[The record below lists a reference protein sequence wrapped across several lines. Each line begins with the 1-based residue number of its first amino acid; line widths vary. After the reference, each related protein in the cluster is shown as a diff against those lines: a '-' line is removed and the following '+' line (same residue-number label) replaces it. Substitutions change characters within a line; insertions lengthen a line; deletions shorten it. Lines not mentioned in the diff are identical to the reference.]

1 MRPALARYR
10 SLRPARVA
18 SCASAQ
24 DVASA
29 IAEAKAAGLPLAV
42 RSGGHCFGGRSST
55 DGLVIDV
62 SPLDT
67 IEVGDGVVRVGAGAQ
82 LGAIYDALDA
92 HDVTIAGGCG
102 TTVGVSG
109 LALGGGLGILGRTY
123 GLLADS
129 VRAAEV
135 VLADGSVVEADGDLL
150 WGLRGAGGARF
161 GVVTALEI
169 ATVREPVMTAFETF
183 WDDPAAAIAAWQ
195 TWAPDA
201 PDALAASLLI
211 TVPPLQVKV
220 FGAFAGPAAE
230 TRALVAA
237 LGRPAKAAF
246 AEGTARDAKRFL
258 AGLGGAEEQGAKPG
272 SLLPSGGDDDGHA
285 YLRSEFLAEP
295 LSAAAIAAL
304 VAHLD
309 EGSFHRELD
318 FSPWGGA
325 YNRVA
330 PDATSFPHRGARCLL
345 KHAAVIAPGE
355 DPGPA
360 RAWIDRAWEITHPHG
375 TGGAYVN
382 FPEDGLDLWAP
393 EYLGGNRERLL
404 ELKRRYDPE
413 GVFG

>member
-1 MRPALARYR
+1 MRPALARF
-10 SLRPARVA
+10 SSVRPARVA
-18 SCASAQ
+18 SCVSAQ
-24 DVASA
+24 DVAAA
-29 IAEAKAAGLPLAV
+29 IADARGAGLPLAV

-55 DGLVIDV
+55 QGLVIDV
-62 SPLDT
+62 SPLDA
-67 IEVGDGVVRVGAGAQ
+67 IELGDGVVRVGAGAQ

-92 HDVTIAGGCG
+92 HGLTIAGGCG

-123 GLLADS
+123 GLLADN
-129 VRAAEV
+129 VRAAGV
-135 VLADGSVVEADGDLL
+135 VLADGSVVDADDDLL

-169 ATVREPVMTAFETF
+169 ATVRVPVMTAFETF

-195 TWAPDA
+195 AWAPDA

-211 TVPPLQVKV
+211 TTPPLQVKV
-220 FGAFAGPAAE
+220 FGAFAGPIDEA
-230 TRALVAA
+230 RALVAA
-237 LGRPAKAAF
+237 LGRPAEAAF
-246 AEGTARDAKRFL
+246 AEGNARDAKRFL
-258 AGLGGAEEQGAKPG
+258 AGLGGAGED
-272 SLLPSGGDDDGHA
+272 DDDGHA

-295 LSAAAIAAL
+295 LSPAAIDAL

-309 EGSFHRELD
+309 EGDFHRELD

-330 PDATSFPHRGARCLL
+330 PDAAAFPHRDARCLL

-382 FPEDGLDLWAP
+382 FPEEGLDLWAP

-404 ELKRRYDPE
+404 GLKRRYDPE

>member
-1 MRPALARYR
+1 MRPVLARF
-10 SLRPARVA
+10 SSVRPARVA

-24 DVASA
+24 DVAAA
-29 IAEAKAAGLPLAV
+29 ISEARGAGLPLAV

-55 DGLVIDV
+55 QGLVIDV
-62 SPLDT
+62 SPLDA
-67 IEVGDGVVRVGAGAQ
+67 IDVGDGVVRVGAGAQ
-82 LGAIYDALDA
+82 LGTIYDALDA
-92 HDVTIAGGCG
+92 HGLTIAGGCG

-123 GLLADS
+123 GLLADN

-135 VLADGSVVEADGDLL
+135 VLADGSVVEADDDLL

-195 TWAPDA
+195 AWAPDA

-211 TVPPLQVKV
+211 TTPPLEVKV
-220 FGAFAGPAAE
+220 FGAFAGPIDEA
-230 TRALVAA
+230 RVLVAA

-258 AGLGGAEEQGAKPG
+258 AGLGGAEEG
-272 SLLPSGGDDDGHA
+272 DDGHA

-295 LSAAAIAAL
+295 LSAAAIEAL

-309 EGSFHRELD
+309 ESGFHRELD

-330 PDATSFPHRGARCLL
+330 PDATAFPHRDARCLL

>member
-1 MRPALARYR
+1 M
-10 SLRPARVA
+10 
-18 SCASAQ
+18 
-24 DVASA
+24 
-29 IAEAKAAGLPLAV
+29 
-42 RSGGHCFGGRSST
+42 
-55 DGLVIDV
+55 
-62 SPLDT
+62 
-67 IEVGDGVVRVGAGAQ
+67 
-82 LGAIYDALDA
+82 
-92 HDVTIAGGCG
+92 
-102 TTVGVSG
+102 
-109 LALGGGLGILGRTY
+109 
-123 GLLADS
+123 
-129 VRAAEV
+129 
-135 VLADGSVVEADGDLL
+135 LADGSVVDADHDLL

-169 ATVREPVMTAFETF
+169 ATVRVPEMTAFETF

-211 TVPPLQVKV
+211 TTPPLQVKV
-220 FGAFAGPAAE
+220 FGAFAGPIDEA
-230 TRALVAA
+230 RALVAA

-246 AEGTARDAKRFL
+246 AEGNARDAKRFL
-258 AGLGGAEEQGAKPG
+258 AGLGGAGEE
-272 SLLPSGGDDDGHA
+272 DDGHA

-295 LSAAAIAAL
+295 LSAVAIEAL

-309 EGSFHRELD
+309 EGGFHRELD

-330 PDATSFPHRGARCLL
+330 PDATAFPHRDARCLL

>member
-1 MRPALARYR
+1 MRPTLARF
-10 SLRPARVA
+10 SSVRPARVA

-24 DVASA
+24 DVAAA
-29 IAEAKAAGLPLAV
+29 ITEASGAGLPLAV

-55 DGLVIDV
+55 RGLVIDV
-62 SPLDT
+62 SPLDA

-92 HDVTIAGGCG
+92 HGLTIAGGCG

-123 GLLADS
+123 GLLADN

-135 VLADGSVVEADGDLL
+135 VLADGSVVEADDDLL

-161 GVVTALEI
+161 GVVTALEV
-169 ATVREPVMTAFETF
+169 ATVRVPVMTAFETF
-183 WDDPAAAIAAWQ
+183 WDDTAAAIAAWQ
-195 TWAPDA
+195 AWAPDA

-211 TVPPLQVKV
+211 TTPPRQVKV
-220 FGAFAGPAAE
+220 FGAFAGPIDEA
-230 TRALVAA
+230 RVLVAA
-237 LGRPAKAAF
+237 LGRPARAAF
-246 AEGTARDAKRFL
+246 AEGNARDAKRFL
-258 AGLGGAEEQGAKPG
+258 AGLGGA
-272 SLLPSGGDDDGHA
+272 GDDGGHA

-295 LSAAAIAAL
+295 LSGAAIEAL

-309 EGSFHRELD
+309 EGGFHRELD

-330 PDATSFPHRGARCLL
+330 ADATAFPHRDARCLL
-345 KHAAVIAPGE
+345 KHAAVVAPGE
-355 DPGPA
+355 DPAPA
-360 RAWIDRAWEITHPHG
+360 RAWIDGAWEITHPHG
-375 TGGAYVN
+375 TDGAYVN

-393 EYLGGNRERLL
+393 EYLRGNRERLL

>member
-1 MRPALARYR
+1 MRPALARFR
-10 SLRPARVA
+10 TVRPARVA

-24 DVASA
+24 EVAAA
-29 IAEAKAAGLPLAV
+29 IAEARAAGLPLAV

-55 DGLVIDV
+55 EGLVIDV
-62 SPLDT
+62 SPLDA
-67 IEVGDGVVRVGAGAQ
+67 IEAGDGVVRVGAGAQ

-92 HDVTIAGGCG
+92 HGLTIAGGCG

-135 VLADGSVVEADGDLL
+135 VLADGSVVDADDDLL

-195 TWAPDA
+195 AWAPDA
-201 PDALAASLLI
+201 PDGLAASLLI
-211 TVPPLQVKV
+211 TAPPLQVKV
-220 FGAFAGPAAE
+220 FGAFAGPE
-230 TRALVAA
+230 TEARELVAA
-237 LGRPAKAAF
+237 LGAPAECAF
-246 AEGTARDAKRFL
+246 AEGSAREAKRFL
-258 AGLGGAEEQGAKPG
+258 AGLGGAGE
-272 SLLPSGGDDDGHA
+272 DDDGHA

-295 LSAAAIAAL
+295 LSGAAIEAL
-304 VAHLD
+304 VTHLD
-309 EGSFHRELD
+309 DGAFHRELD

-330 PDATSFPHRGARCLL
+330 PDATAFPHRGARCLL

-382 FPEDGLDLWAP
+382 FPEEGLDPWAP

>member
-1 MRPALARYR
+1 MRPALARF
-10 SLRPARVA
+10 SSVRPARVA

-24 DVASA
+24 DVAAA
-29 IAEAKAAGLPLAV
+29 IAEARRAGLPLAV

-55 DGLVIDV
+55 QGLVIDV
-62 SPLDT
+62 SPLDA

-92 HDVTIAGGCG
+92 HGLTIAGGCG

-123 GLLADS
+123 GLLADN

-135 VLADGSVVEADGDLL
+135 VLADGSVVEADDDLL
-150 WGLRGAGGARF
+150 WALRGAGGMRF
-161 GVVTALEI
+161 GVVTGLEI
-169 ATVREPVMTAFETF
+169 ATVRVPVMTAFETF

-195 TWAPDA
+195 AWAPDA

-211 TVPPLQVKV
+211 TTPPLQVKV
-220 FGAFAGPAAE
+220 FGAFAGPIDEA
-230 TRALVAA
+230 RALVAA
-237 LGRPAKAAF
+237 LGRPARAAF
-246 AEGTARDAKRFL
+246 AEGNARDAKRFL
-258 AGLGGAEEQGAKPG
+258 AGLGGAGE
-272 SLLPSGGDDDGHA
+272 DDGHA

-295 LSAAAIAAL
+295 LSGAAIEAL

-309 EGSFHRELD
+309 EGRFHRELD

-330 PDATSFPHRGARCLL
+330 PEATAFPHRDARCLL

-355 DPGPA
+355 DPVPA

>member
-1 MRPALARYR
+1 MRPALARF
-10 SLRPARVA
+10 SSVRPARVA
-18 SCASAQ
+18 SCASARE
-24 DVASA
+24 VAAA
-29 IAEAKAAGLPLAV
+29 IAKARAAGLPLAV

-55 DGLVIDV
+55 EGLVIDV
-62 SPLDT
+62 SPLDG

-92 HDVTIAGGCG
+92 HGLTIAGGCG

-135 VLADGSVVEADGDLL
+135 VLADGSVVRADDELL
-150 WGLRGAGGARF
+150 WALRGAGGARF

-195 TWAPDA
+195 AWAPDA

-211 TVPPLQVKV
+211 TTPPLRVKV
-220 FGAFAGPAAE
+220 FGAFAGPEAE
-230 TRALVAA
+230 ARALVAA
-237 LGRPAKAAF
+237 LGTPGESLF
-246 AEGTARDAKRFL
+246 AQGTARDAKRFL
-258 AGLGGAEEQGAKPG
+258 AGLGGE
-272 SLLPSGGDDDGHA
+272 DDDGHA

-295 LSAAAIAAL
+295 LPDAAIEAL

-309 EGSFHRELD
+309 EGGFHRELD

-330 PDATSFPHRGARCLL
+330 SDATAFPHRDARCLL

>member
-1 MRPALARYR
+1 M
-10 SLRPARVA
+10 
-18 SCASAQ
+18 
-24 DVASA
+24 
-29 IAEAKAAGLPLAV
+29 
-42 RSGGHCFGGRSST
+42 
-55 DGLVIDV
+55 IDV
-62 SPLDT
+62 SPLDA

-92 HDVTIAGGCG
+92 HGLTIAGGCG

-109 LALGGGLGILGRTY
+109 LASAAASASWGART
-123 GLLADS
+123 GCWRTTSAPPRWCSPTGAWSSAD
-129 VRAAEV
+129 
-135 VLADGSVVEADGDLL
+135 DDLL

-195 TWAPDA
+195 AWAPDA

-211 TVPPLQVKV
+211 TTPPLQVKV
-220 FGAFAGPAAE
+220 FGAFAGPIDEA
-230 TRALVAA
+230 RALVAA
-237 LGRPAKAAF
+237 LGRPAEAAF
-246 AEGTARDAKRFL
+246 AEGNARDAKRFL
-258 AGLGGAEEQGAKPG
+258 AGLGGAGEE
-272 SLLPSGGDDDGHA
+272 DDGHA

-295 LSAAAIAAL
+295 LSAAAIEAL

-309 EGSFHRELD
+309 EGGFHRELD

-330 PDATSFPHRGARCLL
+330 RRRHRVPAPRRPLPAQARGGDR
-345 KHAAVIAPGE
+345 AGRRIPGRRAR
-355 DPGPA
+355 GSTARGRSRTRTA
-360 RAWIDRAWEITHPHG
+360 RAARTSTSPRTASTCGRA
-375 TGGAYVN
+375 
-382 FPEDGLDLWAP
+382 
-393 EYLGGNRERLL
+393 EYLGANRERLL

>member
-1 MRPALARYR
+1 MRPALARFS
-10 SLRPARVA
+10 SLRAARVA

-24 DVASA
+24 DVAAA
-29 IAEAKAAGLPLAV
+29 IAEARDVGLPLAV

-55 DGLVIDV
+55 EGLVIDV
-62 SPLDT
+62 SPLDA
-67 IEVGDGVVRVGAGAQ
+67 IEVGDGAVRVGAGAQ
-82 LGAIYDALDA
+82 LGAVYDALDA
-92 HDVTIAGGCG
+92 HGLTIAGGCG

-123 GLLADS
+123 GLLADN

-135 VLADGSVVEADGDLL
+135 VLADGSVVDAGDDLL

-161 GVVTALEI
+161 GVVTSLEI
-169 ATVREPVMTAFETF
+169 ATVRVPVMTAFETF

-195 TWAPDA
+195 AWAPDA

-211 TVPPLQVKV
+211 TTPPLQVKV
-220 FGAFAGPAAE
+220 FGAFAGPIDDARELA
-230 TRALVAA
+230 AA
-237 LGRPAKAAF
+237 LGTPAESLF
-246 AEGTARDAKRFL
+246 AQGTARDAKRFL
-258 AGLGGAEEQGAKPG
+258 AGLGGAGE
-272 SLLPSGGDDDGHA
+272 DDDGHA

-295 LSAAAIAAL
+295 LSDAAIEAL
-304 VAHLD
+304 VAHLG
-309 EGSFHRELD
+309 EGGFHRELD

-330 PDATSFPHRGARCLL
+330 ADATAFPHRDARCLL
-345 KHAAVIAPGE
+345 KHAAAIAPGE

>member
-1 MRPALARYR
+1 MRPALARF
-10 SLRPARVA
+10 SSVRPARVA
-18 SCASAQ
+18 SCVSAQ
-24 DVASA
+24 DVAAA
-29 IAEAKAAGLPLAV
+29 IAEARGAGLPLAV

-55 DGLVIDV
+55 QGLVIDV
-62 SPLDT
+62 SPLDA
-67 IEVGDGVVRVGAGAQ
+67 IELGDGVVRVGAGAQ

-92 HDVTIAGGCG
+92 HGLTIAGGCG

-123 GLLADS
+123 GLLADN

-135 VLADGSVVEADGDLL
+135 VLADGSVVDADDDLL

-195 TWAPDA
+195 AWAPDA

-211 TVPPLQVKV
+211 TTPPLQVKV
-220 FGAFAGPAAE
+220 FGAFAGPIDEA
-230 TRALVAA
+230 RALVAA
-237 LGRPAKAAF
+237 LGRPAEAAF
-246 AEGTARDAKRFL
+246 AEGNARDAKRFL
-258 AGLGGAEEQGAKPG
+258 AGLGGAGED
-272 SLLPSGGDDDGHA
+272 DDDGHA

-295 LSAAAIAAL
+295 LSPAAIEAL

-309 EGSFHRELD
+309 EGDFHRELD

-330 PDATSFPHRGARCLL
+330 PDAAAFPHRDARCLL

-382 FPEDGLDLWAP
+382 FPEDGLGLWAR

>member
-1 MRPALARYR
+1 MRPALARF
-10 SLRPARVA
+10 SSIRPARVA
-18 SCASAQ
+18 SCASAH
-24 DVASA
+24 DVAAA
-29 IAEAKAAGLPLAV
+29 IAEARGAGLPLAV

-55 DGLVIDV
+55 HGLVIDV
-62 SPLDT
+62 SPLDA

-92 HDVTIAGGCG
+92 HRLTIAGGCG

-123 GLLADS
+123 GLLADN

-135 VLADGSVVEADGDLL
+135 VLADGSVVEADDDLL
-150 WGLRGAGGARF
+150 WALRGAGGARF

-169 ATVREPVMTAFETF
+169 ATVQVPVMTAFETF
-183 WDDPAAAIAAWQ
+183 WDDPGAVIAAWQ
-195 TWAPDA
+195 AWAPDA

-211 TVPPLQVKV
+211 TTPPLQVKV
-220 FGAFAGPAAE
+220 FGAFAGPADEA
-230 TRALVAA
+230 RALVAA
-237 LGRPAKAAF
+237 LGTPARSAF
-246 AEGTARDAKRFL
+246 AEGNARDAKRFL
-258 AGLGGAEEQGAKPG
+258 AGLGGAGE
-272 SLLPSGGDDDGHA
+272 DDDGHA
-285 YLRSEFLAEP
+285 YLRSEFLGEP
-295 LSAAAIAAL
+295 LSAAAIKAL

-309 EGSFHRELD
+309 EGGFHRELD

-330 PDATSFPHRGARCLL
+330 PDATAFPHRDARCLL
-345 KHAAVIAPGE
+345 KHAAVITSGE

-404 ELKRRYDPE
+404 ELKRRYDPD
-413 GVFG
+413 GVFA

>member
-1 MRPALARYR
+1 MRPALARF
-10 SLRPARVA
+10 SSVRPARVA

-24 DVASA
+24 DVAAA
-29 IAEAKAAGLPLAV
+29 IAGARAAGLPLAV

-55 DGLVIDV
+55 EGLVIDV
-62 SPLDT
+62 SPLHG

-92 HDVTIAGGCG
+92 HGLTIAGGCG

-129 VRAAEV
+129 VRAADV
-135 VLADGSVVEADGDLL
+135 VLADGSVVQADDELL
-150 WGLRGAGGARF
+150 WALRGAGGARF

-183 WDDPAAAIAAWQ
+183 WDDPATAIAAWQ
-195 TWAPDA
+195 AWAPDA

-211 TVPPLQVKV
+211 TTPPLQVKV
-220 FGAFAGPAAE
+220 FGAFAGPIDEARE
-230 TRALVAA
+230 LVAA
-237 LGRPAKAAF
+237 LGVPAESLF
-246 AEGTARDAKRFL
+246 AQGTARDVKRFL
-258 AGLGGAEEQGAKPG
+258 AGLGGAE
-272 SLLPSGGDDDGHA
+272 GDDDGHA

-295 LSAAAIAAL
+295 LSHTAIEAL

-309 EGSFHRELD
+309 EGGFHRELD

-330 PDATSFPHRGARCLL
+330 SDATAFPHRDAGCLL

-355 DPGPA
+355 HPGPA

-382 FPEDGLDLWAP
+382 FPEDGLDLWAR

-413 GVFG
+413 GILP

>member
-1 MRPALARYR
+1 MRPALARFR
-10 SLRPARVA
+10 SVRPARVA
-18 SCASAQ
+18 SCASAEQ
-24 DVASA
+24 VAAA
-29 IAEAKAAGLPLAV
+29 IAEARAARLPLAV

-55 DGLVIDV
+55 EGLVIDV
-62 SPLDT
+62 SPLDV

-92 HDVTIAGGCG
+92 HGLTIAGGCG

-123 GLLADS
+123 GLLADN

-135 VLADGSVVEADGDLL
+135 VLADGSVVEAGDDLL

-195 TWAPDA
+195 AWAPDA
-201 PDALAASLLI
+201 PDRLAASLLI
-211 TVPPLQVKV
+211 TTPPLRVKV
-220 FGAFAGPAAE
+220 FGAFAGPIDEA
-230 TRALVAA
+230 RALVAA
-237 LGRPAKAAF
+237 LGTPGESTF
-246 AEGTARDAKRFL
+246 AHGTARDAKRFL
-258 AGLGGAEEQGAKPG
+258 AGLGGAGEE
-272 SLLPSGGDDDGHA
+272 DDGHA

-295 LSAAAIAAL
+295 LSDDAIDAL
-304 VAHLD
+304 VGHLG
-309 EGSFHRELD
+309 EGDFHRELD
-318 FSPWGGA
+318 CSPWGGA

-330 PDATSFPHRGARCLL
+330 PDATAFPHRDARCLL

>member
-1 MRPALARYR
+1 MRPALARF
-10 SLRPARVA
+10 SSVRPARVA
-18 SCASAQ
+18 SCVSAQ
-24 DVASA
+24 DVAAA
-29 IAEAKAAGLPLAV
+29 IADARGAGLPLAV

-55 DGLVIDV
+55 QGLVIDV
-62 SPLDT
+62 SPLDA
-67 IEVGDGVVRVGAGAQ
+67 IELGDGVVRVGAGAQ

-92 HDVTIAGGCG
+92 HGLTIAGGCG

-123 GLLADS
+123 GLLADN

-135 VLADGSVVEADGDLL
+135 VLADGSVVDADDDLL

-195 TWAPDA
+195 AWAPDA

-211 TVPPLQVKV
+211 TTPPLQVKV
-220 FGAFAGPAAE
+220 FGAFAGPIDEA
-230 TRALVAA
+230 RALVAA
-237 LGRPAKAAF
+237 LGRPAEAAF
-246 AEGTARDAKRFL
+246 AEGNARDAKRFL
-258 AGLGGAEEQGAKPG
+258 AGLGGAGED
-272 SLLPSGGDDDGHA
+272 DDDGHA

-295 LSAAAIAAL
+295 LSPAAIEAL

-309 EGSFHRELD
+309 EGDFHRELD

-330 PDATSFPHRGARCLL
+330 PDAAAFPHRDARCLL

>member
-1 MRPALARYR
+1 MRPALARF
-10 SLRPARVA
+10 SSVRPARVA
-18 SCASAQ
+18 SCASPH
-24 DVASA
+24 DVAAA
-29 IAEAKAAGLPLAV
+29 IAEARGAELPLAV
-42 RSGGHCFGGRSST
+42 RSGGHCFEGRSST
-55 DGLVIDV
+55 RGLVIDV
-62 SPLDT
+62 SPLDA
-67 IEVGDGVVRVGAGAQ
+67 IEIGDGVVRVGAGAQ

-92 HDVTIAGGCG
+92 HGLTIAGGCG

-123 GLLADS
+123 GLLADN

-135 VLADGSVVEADGDLL
+135 VLADGSVVEADDDLL

-169 ATVREPVMTAFETF
+169 ATVRVPVMTAFETF

-195 TWAPDA
+195 AWAPDA

-211 TVPPLQVKV
+211 TAPPLQVKV
-220 FGAFAGPAAE
+220 FGAFAGPSDEA
-230 TRALVAA
+230 RALVAA
-237 LGRPAKAAF
+237 LGRPAREAF
-246 AEGTARDAKRFL
+246 ADGNARDAKRFL
-258 AGLGGAEEQGAKPG
+258 AGLGGAGED
-272 SLLPSGGDDDGHA
+272 DDDGHA

-295 LSAAAIAAL
+295 LSGAAIEAL

-309 EGSFHRELD
+309 EGGFHRELD

-330 PDATSFPHRGARCLL
+330 ADATAFPHRDARCLL
-345 KHAAVIAPGE
+345 KHAAVVAPGE

-382 FPEDGLDLWAP
+382 FPEDGLDPWAP

-413 GVFG
+413 RVFG

>member
-1 MRPALARYR
+1 MRPALARF
-10 SLRPARVA
+10 SSIRPARVS
-18 SCASAQ
+18 SCASAS
-24 DVASA
+24 DVVAA
-29 IAEAKAAGLPLAV
+29 IAEARTAGLPLAV

-55 DGLVIDV
+55 EGLVIDV
-62 SPLDT
+62 SPLDA

-82 LGAIYDALDA
+82 LGAIYDALDTQGL
-92 HDVTIAGGCG
+92 TIAGGCG

-109 LALGGGLGILGRTY
+109 LALGGGLGILGRRY

-135 VLADGSVVEADGDLL
+135 VLADGSVVEADDDLL
-150 WGLRGAGGARF
+150 WGLRGAGGTRF

-169 ATVREPVMTAFETF
+169 ATVREPLMTAFETF

-195 TWAPDA
+195 AWAPDA

-211 TVPPLQVKV
+211 TTPPLQVKV
-220 FGAFAGPAAE
+220 FGAFAGPIDEA
-230 TRALVAA
+230 RALVAA
-237 LGRPAKAAF
+237 LGRPAEAAF
-246 AEGTARDAKRFL
+246 AQGNARDAKRFL
-258 AGLGGAEEQGAKPG
+258 AGLGGAGEEE
-272 SLLPSGGDDDGHA
+272 DDGHA

-295 LSAAAIAAL
+295 LAGAAIEAL

-309 EGSFHRELD
+309 EGGFHRELD

-330 PDATSFPHRGARCLL
+330 PDATAFPHRDARCLL
-345 KHAAVIAPGE
+345 KHAAVIGPRE

-382 FPEDGLDLWAP
+382 FPEDGLDLWAR